1 MFNFLWNSLVL
12 CKLRQHRSRAGKSD
26 PKQKHCCS
34 IWHRNSHSKATK
46 SETSKYCIWTVRQ
59 NLETKLTFWASSFN
73 LLWKSVVLFKLHQ
86 CGLMR
91 VECTLYN
98 HCCCSKASKTQRTD
112 NAVVKFLVFF
122 FFFFVSKWRESCEKK
137 PFFTLGRKQWLW
149 FNHLVWE
156 FSKKL
161 AFKNNR

>member
-112 NAVVKFLVFF
+112 NAVVKFLVYFF
-122 FFFFVSKWRESCEKK
+122 LSILFQNEENAVKK
-137 PFFTLGRKQWLW
+137 SFGNCLKSW
-149 FNHLVWE
+149 HLKTTDNQTWKHCIWN
-156 FSKKL
+156 FSQ
-161 AFKNNR
+161 N

>member
-34 IWHRNSHSKATK
+34 IWHRNSHLKATK

-73 LLWKSVVLFKLHQ
+73 LLWKSEDFFMLHQ

-98 HCCCSKASKTQRTD
+98 HCCCSKASNTQRT
-112 NAVVKFLVFF
+112 NNPVVKFSVSFFCLFCFKMKRKLWKKAFFHFRQETMALVQ
-122 FFFFVSKWRESCEKK
+122 
-137 PFFTLGRKQWLW
+137 PFGLGIL
-149 FNHLVWE
+149 
-156 FSKKL
+156 
-161 AFKNNR
+161 

>member
-46 SETSKYCIWTVRQ
+46 TETSKYCIWTVRQ

-98 HCCCSKASKTQRTD
+98 HCCCSKASNTQRT
-112 NAVVKFLVFF
+112 NNPVVKFSVSFFCLFCFKMKRKLWKKAFFHFRQETMALVQ
-122 FFFFVSKWRESCEKK
+122 
-137 PFFTLGRKQWLW
+137 PFG
-149 FNHLVWE
+149 WE

-161 AFKNNR
+161 AFKNR